1 MAPSAAICITSWQ
14 PFADGVGLGGR
25 HSRAG
30 CFPRGEKER
39 APQLSCAFATS
50 SRAIGTN
57 GSCPDASVGSA
68 RPHDDAGPAKQRAL
82 PRHNGGSLC
91 RGLCDLAF
99 KACRAAPGGAPR
111 VEMRQRAKTA
121 APVVLDDSQ
130 SLHRCWH
137 NCWHNRERRLAAEKF
152 GGEAR
157 GSRLHRRCLGRR
169 RGPQSGDCRL
179 LGSNGCAAHFSGRR
193 AATRECGTCDGHA
206 EGCHEQDLDVFRH
219 DHLLGLSLT

>member
-25 HSRAG
+25 HRERVASREG
-30 CFPRGEKER
+30 KRSVP
-39 APQLSCAFATS
+39 PS
-50 SRAIGTN
+50 SPAHLRRV
-57 GSCPDASVGSA
+57 PVQSVPMGV
-68 RPHDDAGPAKQRAL
+68 AL
-82 PRHNGGSLC
+82 TPVC
-91 RGLCDLAF
+91 
-99 KACRAAPGGAPR
+99 R
-111 VEMRQRAKTA
+111 VETRQRAKTA
-121 APVVLDDSQ
+121 APVVLDDRQ

-157 GSRLHRRCLGRR
+157 GSRLHRRCLGRG

-179 LGSNGCAAHFSGRR
+179 LGSNGCAAHFSVRR
-193 AATRECGTCDGHA
+193 AATGECGTCDGHA
-206 EGCHEQDLDVFRH
+206 EGCHEQDLHVFRH